1 VWKDVIRSK
10 HGESAVGKVELGDDC
25 KPWFASLWWRDI
37 CSIGSN
43 LGINWFSHNTYK
55 KLGNGRLTSFWWDTW
70 VGALPLKDRFP
81 RLFSISNQKH
91 ASVAEVRNP
100 DAGVVVWTFN

>member
-1 VWKDVIRSK
+1 
-10 HGESAVGKVELGDDC
+10 VELGDDC

-37 CSIGSN
+37 CTIGSN
-43 LGINWFSHNTYK
+43 LGINWFPQNTYK

-70 VGALPLKDRFP
+70 AGALPLKDRFP

-91 ASVAEVRNP
+91 ALVAEVRNS
-100 DAGVVVWTFN
+100 DVGVVDWIFNWRRQFFV